1 MIFRPSY
8 GREDS
13 QMTAVPRILTAKEV
27 ADYLRCHISTVYRL
41 AKTGKLPGFRLG
53 ADWRFREDALQ
64 NWLDVELNSG
74 NGDLAELGINAPDA
88 RSRVA

>member
-1 MIFRPSY
+1 
-8 GREDS
+8 
-13 QMTAVPRILTAKEV
+13 MTAASKILTAKEV

-64 NWLDVELNSG
+64 NWLDVELKSGSNSE
-74 NGDLAELGINAPDA
+74 LAELGIQPSDV

>member
-1 MIFRPSY
+1 MPAASK
-8 GREDS
+8 
-13 QMTAVPRILTAKEV
+13 ILTAKEV

-64 NWLDVELNSG
+64 SWLDIELKSENP
-74 NGDLAELGINAPDA
+74 DTLQEIGIPRPDD
-88 RSRVA
+88 RTRVA

>member
-1 MIFRPSY
+1 MASA
-8 GREDS
+8 S
-13 QMTAVPRILTAKEV
+13 RILTAKEV

-64 NWLDVELNSG
+64 SWLDVELKSAN
-74 NGDLAELGINAPDA
+74 NGELGELGIQPPET
-88 RSRVA
+88 RSRIA

>member
-1 MIFRPSY
+1 
-8 GREDS
+8 
-13 QMTAVPRILTAKEV
+13 MTAASKILTAKEV

-64 NWLDVELNSG
+64 NWLDVELKSG
-74 NGDLAELGINAPDA
+74 NNSDLAELGIQPSDV

>member
-1 MIFRPSY
+1 MASV
-8 GREDS
+8 S
-13 QMTAVPRILTAKEV
+13 KILTAKEV

-64 NWLDVELNSG
+64 NWLDVELKSG
-74 NGDLAELGINAPDA
+74 NNNGLEELGVQPPDT
-88 RSRVA
+88 RNRVS

>member
-1 MIFRPSY
+1 MA
-8 GREDS
+8 
-13 QMTAVPRILTAKEV
+13 AVPRILTAKEV

-41 AKTGKLPGFRLG
+41 AKSGKLPGFRLG

-74 NGDLAELGINAPDA
+74 SNGDLAELGIHPPEA

>member
-1 MIFRPSY
+1 M
-8 GREDS
+8 G
-13 QMTAVPRILTAKEV
+13 AVSRILTAKEV

-64 NWLDVELNSG
+64 SWLDVELKSAN
-74 NGDLAELGINAPDA
+74 NGDLAELGINSPDA
-88 RSRVA
+88 PRRVA

>member
-1 MIFRPSY
+1 
-8 GREDS
+8 
-13 QMTAVPRILTAKEV
+13 MTSVSRILTAKEV

-64 NWLDVELNSG
+64 NWLDVELSSG
-74 NGDLAELGINAPDA
+74 NGDLAELGIEAPEA
-88 RSRVA
+88 RSRPLSS

>member
-1 MIFRPSY
+1 MA
-8 GREDS
+8 
-13 QMTAVPRILTAKEV
+13 AVPRILTAKEV

-41 AKTGKLPGFRLG
+41 AKNGKLPGFRLG

-74 NGDLAELGINAPDA
+74 NSEELAELGIAPPET
-88 RSRVA
+88 RSRPASS

>member
-1 MIFRPSY
+1 MA
-8 GREDS
+8 
-13 QMTAVPRILTAKEV
+13 AVPRILTAKEV

-64 NWLDVELNSG
+64 NWLDVELTSG
-74 NGDLAELGINAPDA
+74 TGSELAELGIQAPDV

>member
-1 MIFRPSY
+1 MA
-8 GREDS
+8 
-13 QMTAVPRILTAKEV
+13 AVSRILTAKEV

-41 AKTGKLPGFRLG
+41 AKSGKLPGFRLG

-64 NWLDVELNSG
+64 SWLDIELNSG
-74 NGDLAELGINAPDA
+74 NNSDLEELGIQHPDV

>member
-1 MIFRPSY
+1 
-8 GREDS
+8 
-13 QMTAVPRILTAKEV
+13 MTAASKILTAKEV

-64 NWLDVELNSG
+64 NWLDVELKSG
-74 NGDLAELGINAPDA
+74 NNGELEELGIQPPPDA
-88 RSRVA
+88 RSRLS

>member
-1 MIFRPSY
+1 MPAASK
-8 GREDS
+8 
-13 QMTAVPRILTAKEV
+13 ILTAKEV

-64 NWLDVELNSG
+64 SWLDVELK
-74 NGDLAELGINAPDA
+74 AENPTELQEMGIRPPDQRTRTA
-88 RSRVA
+88 

>member
-1 MIFRPSY
+1 MA
-8 GREDS
+8 
-13 QMTAVPRILTAKEV
+13 AVPRILTAKEV

-64 NWLDVELNSG
+64 NWLDVELNSPDQG
-74 NGDLAELGINAPDA
+74 GLAELGISAPEA

>member
-1 MIFRPSY
+1 MPAAS
-8 GREDS
+8 
-13 QMTAVPRILTAKEV
+13 RILTAKEV

-64 NWLDVELNSG
+64 SWLDVELKSENAT
-74 NGDLAELGINAPDA
+74 DLHEIGIQPPVE
-88 RSRVA
+88 RTRVA

>member
-1 MIFRPSY
+1 MN
-8 GREDS
+8 
-13 QMTAVPRILTAKEV
+13 AVPRILTAKEV

-74 NGDLAELGINAPDA
+74 TGDLEELGIQAPDS
-88 RSRVA
+88 RTRVA

>member
-1 MIFRPSY
+1 
-8 GREDS
+8 
-13 QMTAVPRILTAKEV
+13 MTAVPRILTAKEV

>member
-1 MIFRPSY
+1 MA
-8 GREDS
+8 
-13 QMTAVPRILTAKEV
+13 AVPRILTAKEV

-64 NWLDVELNSG
+64 NWLDVELHSG
-74 NGDLAELGINAPDA
+74 NGDLSELGIQPPEA

>member
-1 MIFRPSY
+1 MA
-8 GREDS
+8 
-13 QMTAVPRILTAKEV
+13 AVPRIMTAKEV

-64 NWLDVELNSG
+64 TWLDAELNTGSG
-74 NGDLAELGINAPDA
+74 ELAELGIAPAAA

>member
-1 MIFRPSY
+1 MA
-8 GREDS
+8 
-13 QMTAVPRILTAKEV
+13 AVPRILTAKEV

-64 NWLDVELNSG
+64 NWLDVELNSPDH
-74 NGDLAELGINAPDA
+74 NGFAELGIAPPEA